1 MQNFTSF
8 AHWQIFDRHIKD
20 MVTDYEAWGK
30 RKLKK
35 SGVLNSSEREWNNS
49 NAFKNEVTREWKF
62 GRETNEF

>member
-1 MQNFTSF
+1 
-8 AHWQIFDRHIKD
+8 